1 VPLLNYDLAYGG
13 RAAQAHE
20 KEHWV
25 VVAKRGVS
33 SAKLEELCKS
43 VKGCERVGHPSEG
56 GVPFFEVHST
66 EQELEQ
72 VLALA
77 PGQMEFAEPDGMF
90 YLDPEESE
98 EPAQSK
104 SWGLDRVDA
113 PNRFADGTGAH
124 IYVLDTGI
132 RISHNDF
139 TSRASAAIDLT
150 SNTLKECNGEANC
163 GNDAQGHGTHCA
175 GTAGGLE
182 YGVATKAKIYAG
194 KVLSDQGSGSW
205 SWSYDSLDWL
215 ATKSQ
220 RPAIS
225 SMSLGGSG
233 TQEAMRRAVDSAV
246 QAGVMVVVAGGN
258 SNRDACFFSPA
269 FVPSAVTVGSTQL
282 GDRRSGFSNFG
293 SCTEIWAPGSAI
305 VSLSHRSDTGTAS
318 LSGTSMACPHVSGG
332 AALVFGQSP
341 TLTPEAVL
349 AQLVEKAEKGSI
361 TDLKDGDVNVLLWV
375 GSGPAPVPAPTPVP
389 PPPLQC
395 PDFASSRQPDRDGD
409 CQCANTFLCSTDQVS
424 RNCPSSGGNGA
435 FGGRYFLAD
444 CETCRCYEFLRNGD
458 SVQVPVP
465 PLH

>member
-13 RAAQAHE
+13 RAAQKDE

-33 SAKLEELCKS
+33 TAKLEELCKS

-66 EQELEQ
+66 EEELEQ

-90 YLDPEESE
+90 YLDPEESV

-104 SWGLDRVDA
+104 SWGLDRVNA
-113 PNRFADGTGAH
+113 PNRFATGEGAH

-132 RISHNDF
+132 RISHTDF
-139 TSRASAAIDLT
+139 GNRASHAIDLT
-150 SNTLKECNGEANC
+150 SNTVRECNGEPDC

-175 GTAGGLE
+175 GTAGGAE
-182 YGVATKAKIYAG
+182 FGVAIGAKIYSG

-205 SWSYDSLDWL
+205 SWSYDALDWL
-215 ATKSQ
+215 ATKSSK
-220 RPAIS
+220 PAVS

-233 TQEAMRRAVDSAV
+233 TQDAMRVAVDTAV
-246 QAGVMVVVAGGN
+246 AAGVVVVVAGGN

-269 FVPSAVTVGSTQL
+269 FVPSAVTVGSTDRA
-282 GDRRSGFSNFG
+282 DRRSGFSNFG
-293 SCTEIWAPGSAI
+293 TCTEIWAPGSDIA
-305 VSLSHRSDTGTAS
+305 SLSHLSDTGSRS

-332 AALVFGQSP
+332 AALVFEGNPLFSP
-341 TLTPEAVL
+341 AQVLSDLLDRSEKDSLTNLRP
-349 AQLVEKAEKGSI
+349 
-361 TDLKDGDVNVLLWV
+361 GDTNALLWV
-375 GSGPAPVPAPTPVP
+375 GSNPAPVPAPTPAP
-389 PPPLQC
+389 PPALEC
-395 PDFASSRQPDRDGD
+395 PDFAASRQPDRDGD
-409 CQCANTFLCSTDQVS
+409 CQCANRFLCSTDRTT

-435 FGGRYFLAD
+435 FGGRYFLPT
-444 CETCRCYEFLRNGD
+444 CEACRCYRSL
-458 SVQVPVP
+458 PA
-465 PLH
+465 

>member
-163 GNDAQGHGTHCA
+163 GNDAQGTEPIA
-175 GTAGGLE
+175 QALPEVWST
-182 YGVATKAKIYAG
+182 
-194 KVLSDQGSGSW
+194 VLPPRQRST
-205 SWSYDSLDWL
+205 L
-215 ATKSQ
+215 A
-220 RPAIS
+220 R
-225 SMSLGGSG
+225 
-233 TQEAMRRAVDSAV
+233 
-246 QAGVMVVVAGGN
+246 
-258 SNRDACFFSPA
+258 C
-269 FVPSAVTVGSTQL
+269 
-282 GDRRSGFSNFG
+282 
-293 SCTEIWAPGSAI
+293 SAI
-305 VSLSHRSDTGTAS
+305 RA
-318 LSGTSMACPHVSGG
+318 
-332 AALVFGQSP
+332 AALGLGRMTPWIGSP
-341 TLTPEAVL
+341 RNRRD
-349 AQLVEKAEKGSI
+349 QLFRA
-361 TDLKDGDVNVLLWV
+361 
-375 GSGPAPVPAPTPVP
+375 
-389 PPPLQC
+389 
-395 PDFASSRQPDRDGD
+395 
-409 CQCANTFLCSTDQVS
+409 
-424 RNCPSSGGNGA
+424 
-435 FGGRYFLAD
+435 
-444 CETCRCYEFLRNGD
+444 
-458 SVQVPVP
+458 
-465 PLH
+465 